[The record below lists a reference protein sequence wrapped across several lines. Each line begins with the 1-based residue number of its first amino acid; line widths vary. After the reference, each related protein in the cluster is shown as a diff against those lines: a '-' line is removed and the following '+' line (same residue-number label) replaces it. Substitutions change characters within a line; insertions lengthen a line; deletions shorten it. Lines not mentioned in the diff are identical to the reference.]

1 MTTTST
7 LAQRAIEL
15 LQQHIKALG
24 YQALVHFELEGCCQS
39 SSLLPAHIHR
49 AAATRTHTKRHQ
61 APQKNPNKALPATT
75 QRKPLRS
82 NTLSAAAPQSE
93 KQLCEA
99 HFVAIN
105 SALTQAGIEGKLVS
119 EYWHNQWE
127 YVSLFAGQS
136 PLKEAHNLARAIQ
149 LLPELFAQQG
159 FEHTLIK
166 PVVWSGD
173 TGQLAV
179 GSKNIFTDRQRA
191 VHIPNAIQ
199 VNVSVLD
206 RHGNNLVA
214 QDNFGEI
221 LQRCLLN
228 TSLAN
233 SLLYMPEPDAFER
246 LALKD
251 KYGLAQEL
259 CSPTDISG
267 GHQGSVALYKERGK
281 HNQPMGVEV
290 LLYDQHNKALVSE
303 QNWQKTARVEHR
315 LGSASTAYNPYVN
328 VAYALANVMDAL
340 DAYLADQGQALLS
353 QAFVEQALPSQMYA
367 SQDDSQASVESE
379 QSAYGL
385 FAKSRWFAERI
396 NRSARAAEHS
406 NNEDRELGEQ
416 LTRSILTLYQP
427 TNTIA
432 LLTTG

>member
-1 MTTTST
+1 MTTTSA

-15 LQQHIKALG
+15 LEQHIKALG

-39 SSLLPAHIHR
+39 SSPESINASRSITIDNKLR
-49 AAATRTHTKRHQ
+49 
-61 APQKNPNKALPATT
+61 KALLQNSNKSPSK
-75 QRKPLRS
+75 KPSKNL
-82 NTLSAAAPQSE
+82 NTLPTSLHQSE
-93 KQLCEA
+93 KQLGET
-99 HFVAIN
+99 HFAAIN
-105 SALTQAGIEGKLVS
+105 SALLNAGIEGKLVS

-136 PLKEAHNLARAIQ
+136 PLKEAHNLARVIQ

-173 TGQLAV
+173 KGQLAM
-179 GSKNIFTDRQRA
+179 GSKNIFTNMQRA

-206 RHGNNLVA
+206 RQGNNLVA
-214 QDNFGEI
+214 QDNFGEV
-221 LQRCLLN
+221 LQRCFLN

-233 SLLYMPEPDAFER
+233 SLIYMPEPDAFER

-281 HNQPMGVEV
+281 HNQPMGMEV
-290 LLYDQHNKALVSE
+290 LLYDQHNEALVSE

-315 LGSASTAYNPYVN
+315 LGSASTDYNPYVN
-328 VAYALANVMDAL
+328 VAYALANVVDAL
-340 DAYLADQGQALLS
+340 EAHHTDQGQTLLN
-353 QAFVEQALPSQMYA
+353 QAFVEQALPSQMYP
-367 SQDDSQASVESE
+367 SKDDNQATGEGE
-379 QSAYGL
+379 QSAYTL

-396 NRSARAAEHS
+396 NRSVQAAEQS
-406 NNEDRELGEQ
+406 NHEDRELGEN